1 MCRIGL
7 GQKEGPLSQQKER
20 GVGDRI
26 FIPDG
31 FWLLDETGVE
41 DTDWRSQGSEAGRW
55 ETKVWKSSCVERDRT
70 QNSGQFGDL
79 SCDVEGSGT
88 MHGVDANWQVGYF
101 CFFHGSSQ
109 EAGGEEAGG
118 KVTQE
123 WG

>member
-7 GQKEGPLSQQKER
+7 GLKEGPLSQQKER

-70 QNSGQFGDL
+70 QTQ
-79 SCDVEGSGT
+79 GSLETCLVMWRGLEPC
-88 MHGVDANWQVGYF
+88 MVLMPIGRLDIFVSFMEAARKQVGRK
-101 CFFHGSSQ
+101 Q
-109 EAGGEEAGG
+109 VA
-118 KVTQE
+118 K
-123 WG
+123 